1 MTPGCVKA
9 ASQILQNM
17 DNSVDPCDDFY
28 QFACGGFIK
37 KTTIPEDRTRMS
49 SFSVLS
55 DELLS
60 QVRLKFFEHSDTNRL
75 IFFIISMLKNFEIQV
90 FWRLTLLFWN
100 LVQLRAYIKSSIS
113 IVFTKR
119 KILHQCARLRNNKK
133 GQEIHL
139 PFVLYYVVM
148 IRLIVSKNERWKLKQ
163 QLRNPWPNF

>member
-60 QVRLKFFEHSDTNRL
+60 QVRPQILSTRTV
-75 IFFIISMLKNFEIQV
+75 IQ
-90 FWRLTLLFWN
+90 N
-100 LVQLRAYIKSSIS
+100 
-113 IVFTKR
+113 
-119 KILHQCARLRNNKK
+119 
-133 GQEIHL
+133 
-139 PFVLYYVVM
+139 
-148 IRLIVSKNERWKLKQ
+148 SKNCT
-163 QLRNPWPNF
+163 